1 MKHSEMPVPLLR
13 MKGIRKAFG
22 GLPVLKDVNLYVQA
36 GAVKG
41 LVGGN
46 GSGKS
51 TTMNILGGVL
61 QRDAGVME
69 IEGVP
74 YNPTSAHD
82 ARKVG
87 ISFIH
92 QELNLFPNLSIAEN
106 LSLEKYPKAFG
117 YPGIIDWRQVKERAR
132 NALSN
137 VGLSVPPDTLVASLA
152 PGEQQLVEIAKALMA
167 DPRLIIFDEPTTSLT
182 SREIERL
189 FVIIAELKSRNIGII
204 YISHALDD
212 VRAICDEIVVLRD
225 GTVADEGDAVSMPID
240 RIVSAM
246 VGRSFDRVFPHREA
260 AKLPQD
266 LRLSV
271 QGLTK
276 NGFVREVSFDLH
288 AGEILGLGGLMGSGR
303 SELARMIF
311 GLDGYD
317 SGRVELDGNILP
329 GSDPLASIRNGLAFL
344 TEDRR
349 VEGLLLRQSIA
360 WNISL
365 PNLVKSGHALSGLDN
380 QMLETGAREQAGSL
394 NIKAPGVRVPVAT
407 LSGGNQQKVVIAKW
421 LAVSPSVLILDEP
434 TRGIDI
440 GSKVEIYALI
450 NKLAQEGMAVLL
462 ISSENE
468 ELLGLSDRILVLSH
482 GELVDSISRGDEQFN
497 DAGVM
502 RAMVKQERS

>member
-1 MKHSEMPVPLLR
+1 
-13 MKGIRKAFG
+13 
-22 GLPVLKDVNLYVQA
+22 
-36 GAVKG
+36 
-41 LVGGN
+41 
-46 GSGKS
+46 
-51 TTMNILGGVL
+51 
-61 QRDAGVME
+61 
-69 IEGVP
+69 
-74 YNPTSAHD
+74 
-82 ARKVG
+82 
-87 ISFIH
+87 
-92 QELNLFPNLSIAEN
+92 
-106 LSLEKYPKAFG
+106 
-117 YPGIIDWRQVKERAR
+117 
-132 NALSN
+132 
-137 VGLSVPPDTLVASLA
+137 
-152 PGEQQLVEIAKALMA
+152 
-167 DPRLIIFDEPTTSLT
+167 
-182 SREIERL
+182 
-189 FVIIAELKSRNIGII
+189 
-204 YISHALDD
+204 
-212 VRAICDEIVVLRD
+212 
-225 GTVADEGDAVSMPID
+225 
-240 RIVSAM
+240 
-246 VGRSFDRVFPHREA
+246 VFPHREA

-317 SGRVELDGNILP
+317 SGRVEIDGNILP

-365 PNLVKSGHALSGLDN
+365 PNLVKSGHALSGLDS